1 MPIVASKY
9 AASTLFVLTLF
20 GATGFAQM
28 GGGGDNSPAF
38 SEPKFIDKLYEA
50 GGPRAR
56 QAKDGSV
63 ILSVKIEGNQSVS
76 ENAILTVLQSREDR
90 VFDHD
95 TFNRDIAALYRT
107 NLFKKIDSYF
117 TEAEKGVHIK
127 LVVVERPIVREVYFT
142 GNKRAEDRALIKQ
155 AGLTKGDPLDPISIN
170 SAKSRLIEFYQDKGM
185 NQVDIQVRSGL
196 KPGERDVDFVI
207 SEGPVERLNDVK
219 ILGNKVYSSD
229 LLYAKLKNKGSRYG
243 LTKYLFNV
251 VSDNKIEDDRQLL
264 MGYYRQLGYFDAR
277 VDFRKDYNEAG
288 DFVDVT
294 FIIFEGERYK
304 VRSVSITGTKRYQ
317 ASELLPHMKS
327 KEGAYFSLIDKSKDE
342 RFIYELYGVQGHY
355 FCDVVGELV
364 YQPGNQVDI
373 IYNVGEG
380 DIYRISDVRV
390 HLEGDYTKERVVLQ
404 PLAGLRPGSIL
415 NSVKVEEGTRRLK
428 ATTLFNVDPSQGILP
443 SLKVEPPEDV
453 DSIDR

>member
-1 MPIVASKY
+1 M
-9 AASTLFVLTLF
+9 
-20 GATGFAQM
+20 
-28 GGGGDNSPAF
+28 
-38 SEPKFIDKLYEA
+38 
-50 GGPRAR
+50 
-56 QAKDGSV
+56 
-63 ILSVKIEGNQSVS
+63 
-76 ENAILTVLQSREDR
+76 
-90 VFDHD
+90 
-95 TFNRDIAALYRT
+95 
-107 NLFKKIDSYF
+107 
-117 TEAEKGVHIK
+117 
-127 LVVVERPIVREVYFT
+127 
-142 GNKRAEDRALIKQ
+142 KQ